1 MLFNLFVFFVVV
13 VVVCFCFCFFLL
25 FFLLFEGDMELH
37 GDLRCCG
44 VVNIFV
50 RYCGDLK
57 QYNTECGFSDLNLR
71 YSVKRNILQTFCGV
85 VVCSL
90 TVVSIKRGTL
100 RTFFISV

>member
-1 MLFNLFVFFVVV
+1 MLFNLFVFVVVV

-57 QYNTECGFSDLNLR
+57 QY
-71 YSVKRNILQTFCGV
+71 GV
-85 VVCSL
+85 
-90 TVVSIKRGTL
+90 R
-100 RTFFISV
+100 FF